1 MRIAVYSGS
10 FDPIHEGHLSILE
23 ILNRRFDKVLL
34 VVSPQNPF
42 KDRDKVLN
50 SKDRLVAAEKSLGEH
65 PELDKVELCDIE
77 FSMSAP
83 HYSYRTLNALQEQYP
98 QDSLCL
104 AIGADNLACFD
115 KWKNYSEILLKYG
128 VLVFPR
134 QGYDARAEKAR
145 LKAENEGYKIE
156 LAEMKL
162 VNISSTELRARQGR
176 K

>member
-50 SKDRLVAAEKSLGEH
+50 SKDRLVAAKKSLGEH

-77 FSMSAP
+77 FKMSAP
-83 HYSYRTLNALQEQYP
+83 HYTYRTLRALQEQYP
-98 QDSLCL
+98 QDELCL

-115 KWKNYSEILLKYG
+115 KWMNYSEILLKYG

-134 QGYDARAEKAR
+134 RGFDSLAEQGR
-145 LKAENEGYKIE
+145 LKAENPEYKIE
-156 LAEMKL
+156 LAEMKM
-162 VNISSTELRARQGR
+162 VDISSTEIRRKMGR
-176 K
+176 E